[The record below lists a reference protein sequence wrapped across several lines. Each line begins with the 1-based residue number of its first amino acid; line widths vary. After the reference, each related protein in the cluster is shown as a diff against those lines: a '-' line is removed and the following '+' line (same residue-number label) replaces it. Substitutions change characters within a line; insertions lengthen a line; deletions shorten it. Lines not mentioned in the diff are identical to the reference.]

1 MAEENNFF
9 FGGGTQNLLFK
20 LIDEVYWMTE
30 LGEEFEETVQKIREI
45 IRIVF
50 TIAAFFK

>member
-9 FGGGTQNLLFK
+9 FGGVTHNLLFK

-30 LGEEFEETVQKIREI
+30 LGEEFEETVEKIREI